1 MCNREYILTLSCA
14 DRRGIVQSVSGFL
27 SKNEVNIID
36 LAQFSDLQ
44 TGCFFMRVHFVIEG
58 LRTDALVLQH
68 QFGELASVMGMQWG
82 WYPARRKSRLL
93 LMASKEGHC
102 LNDLLFRWRSCL
114 LPVDVV
120 GVVSNHEDLRPLV
133 ESYHLPFHCFPLAA
147 GASHTEKNTQ
157 EQQVLDRVGD
167 RVDLVVLAR
176 YMQVLSTEL
185 CEALRGKAINIHH
198 SFLPGFK
205 GARPYHQAYERGVK
219 LIGATAHFVTAD
231 LDEGPIIEQEIVRV
245 DHAMTPEALA
255 ATGRDVE
262 TVVLA
267 RAVRYFTEHR
277 IFLNG
282 VKTVIFR

>member
-1 MCNREYILTLSCA
+1 MCDREYILTLSCA

-27 SKNEVNIID
+27 AKNEVNILD

-44 TGCFFMRVHFVIEG
+44 TGCFFMRVHFVIEDM
-58 LRTDALVLQH
+58 RTDASVLQH
-68 QFGELASVMGMQWG
+68 QFGELASAMGMQWG
-82 WYPARRKSRLL
+82 WYAAQSKSRLL
-93 LMASKEGHC
+93 LMASREGHC
-102 LNDLLFRWRSCL
+102 LNDLLFRWRSGL

-120 GVVSNHEDLRPLV
+120 GVVSNHEDLRLLV
-133 ESYHLPFHCFPLAA
+133 DSYQLPFHCFPLAA
-147 GASHTEKNTQ
+147 GASQKDKQAQ
-157 EQQVLDRVGD
+157 EQRVLEKVRGS
-167 RVDLVVLAR
+167 VDLVVLAR
-176 YMQVLSTEL
+176 YMQVLSVEL

-231 LDEGPIIEQEIVRV
+231 LDEGPIIEQEVVRV

-267 RAVRYFTEHR
+267 RAVRYFIEHR

-282 VKTVIFR
+282 VKTVVFR